1 MAIGRRTL
9 CPRSGGSRS
18 LLPGVAVAIALVLVL
33 HKGLQVAFLADVTT
47 ATQVRCEALVQP
59 PACACMQ
66 GCLRPVSVGLR
77 A

>member
-9 CPRSGGSRS
+9 CPRSGGPRS

-47 ATQVRCEALVQP
+47 ATQVRWEALVP